1 MMNVNIKIIMTMTL
15 KFDNVC
21 DNWGIGTVS
30 NDIHLKS
37 IYLGKVVNILVTFH
51 ISKLKTIIMNK
62 RIF

>member
-1 MMNVNIKIIMTMTL
+1 MMNVNINIIMTMKL

-21 DNWGIGTVS
+21 DNWEIGTVS

-51 ISKLKTIIMNK
+51 ISKFTINIMNK
-62 RIF
+62 SI

>member
-21 DNWGIGTVS
+21 DNWEIGTVS
-30 NDIHLKS
+30 NDIHLKF

-51 ISKLKTIIMNK
+51 ISKFTINIMNK
-62 RIF
+62 SI